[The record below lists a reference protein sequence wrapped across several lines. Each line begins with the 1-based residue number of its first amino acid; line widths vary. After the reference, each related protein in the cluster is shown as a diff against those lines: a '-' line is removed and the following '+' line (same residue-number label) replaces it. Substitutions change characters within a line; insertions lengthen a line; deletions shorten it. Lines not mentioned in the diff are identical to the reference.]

1 MTAVDKTTMPSYEA
15 LAMTC
20 GMQNDKLQQVRQ
32 GAREWKR
39 QCKEAR
45 KALAE
50 MTAVQEALLA
60 DNERLGDRLAKT
72 LSREREQADA
82 AAELAYELLV
92 VKAHAYDLAFDKR
105 GRYVE

>member
-1 MTAVDKTTMPSYEA
+1 MVGVVVRTAEA
-15 LAMTC
+15 EAMQQ
-20 GMQNDKLQQVRQ
+20 MSDKLQQVRQ
-32 GAREWKR
+32 GARDWKR

-92 VKAHAYDLAFDKR
+92 VKAHAYDLAFGR
-105 GRYVE
+105 GGRDGK

>member
-1 MTAVDKTTMPSYEA
+1 MVGVVVRTAEA
-15 LAMTC
+15 EAMQQ
-20 GMQNDKLQQVRQ
+20 MSDKLQQVRQ
-32 GAREWKR
+32 GARDWKR

-82 AAELAYELLV
+82 AAELAYELRSEEHTSELQS
-92 VKAHAYDLAFDKR
+92 L
-105 GRYVE
+105 G